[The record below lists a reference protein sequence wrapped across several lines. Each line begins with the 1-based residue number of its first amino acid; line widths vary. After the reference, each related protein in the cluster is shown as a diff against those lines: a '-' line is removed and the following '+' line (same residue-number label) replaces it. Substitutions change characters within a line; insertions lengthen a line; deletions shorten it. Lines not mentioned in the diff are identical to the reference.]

1 MHWKFLRRKMRFQF
15 SKNDMVAMV
24 GSVKLA
30 GYSKRHLHSEY
41 FFCLTWPSEWW
52 WGHKYTQ
59 RPYRK
64 RKTTTYT
71 TKTQMLFFPAIW
83 VSLRIWHYNHP
94 FHSRPNFTASILRRF
109 VYPINSNTMC
119 VLYFFFS
126 EKLRILIEFC
136 QILLNK
142 IWQKLRILIECEH

>member
-24 GSVKLA
+24 AGSVKLA

-109 VYPINSNTMC
+109 VYLSIWIFQPKTDAFWNRLKASMTSLITM
-119 VLYFFFS
+119 LFRY
-126 EKLRILIEFC
+126 EKLLV
-136 QILLNK
+136 
-142 IWQKLRILIECEH
+142 

>member
-109 VYPINSNTMC
+109 VY
-119 VLYFFFS
+119 LQFEFS
-126 EKLRILIEFC
+126 RAKNRCFLEQTKSIDDV
-136 QILLNK
+136 ILL
-142 IWQKLRILIECEH
+142 ISMLFRYETLLV